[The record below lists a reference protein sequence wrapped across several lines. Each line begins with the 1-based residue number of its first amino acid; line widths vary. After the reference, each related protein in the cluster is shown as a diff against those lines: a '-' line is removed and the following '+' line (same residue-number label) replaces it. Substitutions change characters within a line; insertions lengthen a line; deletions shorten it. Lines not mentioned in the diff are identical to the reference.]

1 MIIKKIKSLVDTT
14 LRTSIETIMLSKDQ
28 VTLAK
33 FKNKQEFEGII
44 NSGIAIEVP
53 LCEPEVKV
61 IPVLYRDKVLME
73 KVVKIPEEDLSNR
86 LGELKLLKNNIEN
99 KQV

>member
-1 MIIKKIKSLVDTT
+1 
-14 LRTSIETIMLSKDQ
+14 MLSKDQ

-44 NSGIAIEVP
+44 NLGVAIEVP
-53 LCEPEVKV
+53 FCEPEVKT
-61 IPVLYRDKVLME
+61 IPVLYKNEVIME
-73 KVVKIPEEDLSNR
+73 KVVTIPECDLSNR
-86 LGELKLLKNNIEN
+86 LGELKLIKNNIEN